1 MGKQIQE
8 TKRPSTT
15 AFHKQALHTIGVRV
29 SVPTMSRVVAAVR
42 QTAQQQ
48 VVQSFQAL
56 PAVLDFLEEQLD
68 AHVAFEAH
76 APDDDGTEH
85 FQRAVIILP
94 QCQVRVR

>member
-8 TKRPSTT
+8 TKRPSTI
-15 AFHKQALHTIGVRV
+15 AFHKQALHTVGMRV
-29 SVPTMSRVVAAVR
+29 SVPTMSRVVASVR
-42 QTAQQQ
+42 QTAQHQ

-56 PAVLDFLEEQLD
+56 PAVLDYLGEELD

-76 APDDDGTEH
+76 APDENDTEH

-94 QCQVRVR
+94 QCKVRV